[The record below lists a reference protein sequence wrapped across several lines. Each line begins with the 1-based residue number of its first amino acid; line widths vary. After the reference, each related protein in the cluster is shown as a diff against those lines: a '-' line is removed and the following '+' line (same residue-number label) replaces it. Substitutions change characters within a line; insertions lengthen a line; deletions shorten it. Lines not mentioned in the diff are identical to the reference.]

1 MFIHKRCY
9 LIHIQIDLR
18 YLIRGNIV
26 DILHAPEKIQNLV
39 CVFFLH
45 NTLIPV
51 LLHIFFV
58 PVIITHLRLSGKT
71 DLFLCMF
78 LICRQLPLPVPYLQG
93 HRRKD
98 GSSTHRHPVRY
109 PAEVQNLLSQRP
121 DSPSRFPDHNNVL
134 RQ

>member
-78 LICRQLPLPVPYLQG
+78 VHVSYFPAASFASAVSTR
-93 HRRKD
+93 
-98 GSSTHRHPVRY
+98 SS
-109 PAEVQNLLSQRP
+109 
-121 DSPSRFPDHNNVL
+121 
-134 RQ
+134 